1 MSSIEKTFTNDENYQ
16 KIVNLYG
23 ADFVEKYYSVFNKVY
38 GLIDISDYNIDDVK
52 KNKLFSNAIKKYI
65 AINKYLAFKNWNDV
79 KLMFDFITVDDLPEM
94 KMVQESNISINE
106 IIAKYGIDGLIS
118 SGIDI
123 DCLFMGKKILELDE
137 LNKIKGIEIDDLKK
151 FVYSNDR
158 KILDVCTVD
167 KLLNYGIKNFIQLTQ
182 LHNLYLINDMIKVIP
197 LNLIRMGANTELKR
211 EFIKKYGMDNIIR
224 LDEETGGMFSHQYD
238 ENNIYL
244 NIIVMIDKIKNAN
257 DKDEY
262 SYEEFRD
269 RMYNVLL
276 NVRNEDIQKKF
287 ANKINYDFISGKF
300 REDYNRIFIDGVSQ
314 EISDAFYTGKINAGM
329 IKDNPDLIDI
339 LKIKEIFLAW
349 DKTPN
354 FVEKKTENIYLSNN
368 DSYIV
373 MLKNLMNLLGEEE
386 FLKLCAEYG
395 NYLETLEIKEI
406 SISSKYEILNII
418 DDGIYNN
425 IVKKGMIYSDDL
437 PLHFKDKH
445 IELFFS
451 DNVDEELKNKFYMGV
466 LSFNDIKN
474 NPEFVDIVINKDF
487 FVGFK
492 KIINEM
498 STNECGLFWTELS
511 IEEIVNLAKRY
522 GDSLKDLKESVIF
535 EYLRSRDV
543 NIIEAEIEKN
553 ILNRVSKYDEDVPK
567 FFKSKYPE
575 MFLGNDAPD
584 DLKRIFYDGDDAF
597 NFNVIRE
604 NPEWIRYF
612 DGMNLSRAF
621 SENYQFFFKE
631 LSNEKLINLELKNP
645 GVMSEMVEDRYQVNL
660 IEWYKATGGRFLP
673 NLAVM
678 KIFPIEEIDKFLSN
692 SKKWSKLVRDTKIKS
707 YNQMVSLLKGAYAIG
722 VFDGKD
728 AGFTKLIRLFNDVP
742 QKISKENFELIYDYI
757 NRTDEVGIDFL
768 NEVYNLNE
776 DGNYN
781 IKLDLQKDRE
791 KVVKMR
797 KIMND
802 INFPGL
808 INLTLIEKM
817 FDRFKIY
824 YNKQFANFLIK
835 NLDKIIVNDEYV
847 QNLPFIQNQFDR
859 IRDANVG
866 RVKEIT
872 LDMALYYVKNV
883 EYDNIDIGNDEV
895 AKEAKSF
902 GYNQKEFEQIQ
913 RIYNEG
919 ELRDYS
925 SIPRILGEEN
935 GMKYEMLRCDDPL
948 GLTIGERTDCCQKIN
963 DDGVTSME
971 HSMVSP
977 DGRVFYIR
985 DEFDRI
991 VAQSWVWRNQNVICF
1006 DDIEI
1011 SDKVYDVYVAENT
1024 GAVKADL
1031 ANKVLMVYKKAAKDL
1046 MDVDKISYDSMLAKN
1061 IITQDQYNSLVL
1073 KKVTVGLGFKEIAEA
1088 IMADGSL
1095 YIDENPVK
1103 VINSNRF
1110 MELYTDSNV
1119 QYIINEERYDKNS
1132 IYDKTQNLY
1141 IYEDDIPIYDIRN
1154 LSMDILFRLQRMKMN
1169 DKLIDTDCEKINDLS
1184 NSESMIINVAS
1195 KYELNPNDTKIVSTA
1210 RMGLI
1215 YGENDECVEIADL
1228 ITVPIRDDLG
1238 FEEKKKMIKHITNQ
1252 IKKSLKQID
1261 IGDRRVDMSRLD
1273 KSSRSLLTS
1282 FMNQVNRKKI
1292 DCEYDIN

>member
-1 MSSIEKTFTNDENYQ
+1 MSSIEKTFANDENYQ

-38 GLIDISDYNIDDVK
+38 GLIDIPDSNINNVQ

-106 IIAKYGIDGLIS
+106 IIEKYGIDGLIS

-137 LNKIKGIEIDDLKK
+137 LSKIKGIEIDDLKK

-167 KLLNYGIKNFIQLTQ
+167 KLLNYGIKNFIELTQ

-224 LDEETGGMFSHQYD
+224 LDEETAGIFSHQYD

-262 SYEEFRD
+262 SYEEFRN
-269 RMYNVLL
+269 RIYNVLL

-287 ANKINYDFISGKF
+287 ANKINYDFIRGKF

-329 IKDNPDLIDI
+329 IKDNPALIDI
-339 LKIKEIFLAW
+339 LKKKEIFLSW

-354 FVEKKTENIYLSNN
+354 FVEKKTENIYISNN

-386 FLKLCAEYG
+386 FLNLCTEYG

-425 IVKKGMIYSDDL
+425 IVKNGMIYSDDL

-808 INLTLIEKM
+808 INLTLMEKM

-847 QNLPFIQNQFDR
+847 QNLPFIQNQFDC

-948 GLTIGERTDCCQKIN
+948 GLTIGERTDCCQKIK

-1141 IYEDDIPIYDIRN
+1141 IYEDDIPIYDISN

-1184 NSESMIINVAS
+1184 NSEKMIINVAS

-1282 FMNQVNRKKI
+1282 FMNQANRKKI

>member
-257 DKDEY
+257 DKNEY

-339 LKIKEIFLAW
+339 LKTKEIFLAW

-386 FLKLCAEYG
+386 FLNLCAEYG

-808 INLTLIEKM
+808 INLTLMEKM

-1141 IYEDDIPIYDIRN
+1141 IYEDDIPIYDISN
-1154 LSMDILFRLQRMKMN
+1154 LSMDILFKLQRMKMN

-1184 NSESMIINVAS
+1184 NSEKMIINVAS

-1282 FMNQVNRKKI
+1282 FMNQANRKKI

>member
-257 DKDEY
+257 DKNEY

-339 LKIKEIFLAW
+339 LKTKEIFLAW

-386 FLKLCAEYG
+386 FLNLCAEYG

-808 INLTLIEKM
+808 INLTLMEKM

-847 QNLPFIQNQFDR
+847 QNLPFIQNQFDC

-1073 KKVTVGLGFKEIAEA
+1073 KKVTVGLGFKDIAEA

-1141 IYEDDIPIYDIRN
+1141 IYEDDIPIYDISN

-1184 NSESMIINVAS
+1184 NSEKMIINVAS

-1282 FMNQVNRKKI
+1282 FMNQANRKKI

>member
-23 ADFVEKYYSVFNKVY
+23 ADFVEKYYSVFDKVY
-38 GLIDISDYNIDDVK
+38 GLIDIPDYNIDDVQ

-137 LNKIKGIEIDDLKK
+137 LSKIKGIEIDDLKK

-167 KLLNYGIKNFIQLTQ
+167 KLLNYGIKNFIELTQ

-211 EFIKKYGMDNIIR
+211 EFIKKYGMGNIIR
-224 LDEETGGMFSHQYD
+224 LDEETAGIFSHQYD

-257 DKDEY
+257 NKDEY

-329 IKDNPDLIDI
+329 IKDNPGLIDI
-339 LKIKEIFLAW
+339 LKTKEIFLAW
-349 DKTPN
+349 DKTPD
-354 FVEKKTENIYLSNN
+354 FVEKKTENIYISNN

-373 MLKNLMNLLGEEE
+373 MLKNLIELLGEEK
-386 FLKLCAEYG
+386 FLNLCAEYG

-406 SISSKYEILNII
+406 SIFSKYEILNII
-418 DDGIYNN
+418 DDEIYKN
-425 IVKKGMIYSDDL
+425 IVKKGMIYSDNL
-437 PLHFKDKH
+437 PLHFKEKH
-445 IELFFS
+445 MELFFS
-451 DNVDEELKNKFYMGV
+451 NNVDEELKNKFYMGG

-498 STNECGLFWTELS
+498 SANECGLFWTELS

-522 GDSLKDLKESVIF
+522 GDSLKDLKESVIS

-553 ILNRVSKYDEDVPK
+553 ILNRVSKYDEDVPE

-604 NPEWIRYF
+604 NPEWIRYL

-678 KIFPIEEIDKFLSN
+678 KMFPIEEIDKFLSN

-722 VFDGKD
+722 VFDKKD

-757 NRTDEVGIDFL
+757 NMTDEVGIDFL

-808 INLTLIEKM
+808 INLTLMEKM

-859 IRDANVG
+859 IRDVNVG

-925 SIPRILGEEN
+925 SIPRIVGEEN

-1011 SDKVYDVYVAENT
+1011 SDKVYDVYVAENL

-1141 IYEDDIPIYDIRN
+1141 IYEDDIPIYDISN

-1184 NSESMIINVAS
+1184 NSEKMIINVAS

-1282 FMNQVNRKKI
+1282 FMNQANRKKI

>member
-38 GLIDISDYNIDDVK
+38 GLIDIPDSNIDDVQ

-167 KLLNYGIKNFIQLTQ
+167 KLLNYGIKNFIELTQ

-474 NPEFVDIVINKDF
+474 NLEFVDIVINKDF

-678 KIFPIEEIDKFLSN
+678 KMFPIEEIDKFLSN

-722 VFDGKD
+722 VFDKKD

-808 INLTLIEKM
+808 INLTLMEKM

-859 IRDANVG
+859 IRDVNVG

-919 ELRDYS
+919 ELRNYS

-1141 IYEDDIPIYDIRN
+1141 IYEDDIPIYDISN

-1184 NSESMIINVAS
+1184 NSEKMIINVAS

-1282 FMNQVNRKKI
+1282 FMNQANRKKI

>member
-38 GLIDISDYNIDDVK
+38 GLIDISDYNIDDVQ
-52 KNKLFSNAIKKYI
+52 KNKLFSNTIKKYI

-167 KLLNYGIKNFIQLTQ
+167 KLLNYGIKNFIELTQ

-262 SYEEFRD
+262 SYEEFRN

-339 LKIKEIFLAW
+339 LKTKEIFLAW

-386 FLKLCAEYG
+386 FLNLCAEYG

-406 SISSKYEILNII
+406 SISFKYEILNII

-575 MFLGNDAPD
+575 MFLENDVPD

-604 NPEWIRYF
+604 NPEWIRYL
-612 DGMNLSRAF
+612 DGMNLSRSF
-621 SENYQFFFKE
+621 PENYQFFFKE

-678 KIFPIEEIDKFLSN
+678 KMFPIEEIDKFLSN
-692 SKKWSKLVRDTKIKS
+692 SKKWSKLVRDIKIKS
-707 YNQMVSLLKGAYAIG
+707 YNQMAALLKGAYAIG

-728 AGFTKLIRLFNDVP
+728 AGFTKLIRLFNGLP
-742 QKISKENFELIYDYI
+742 QKISRENFELIYDYI
-757 NRTDEVGIDFL
+757 NKTDEVGIDFL
-768 NEVYNLNE
+768 NEVYSLNE
-776 DGNYN
+776 DGNYS

-808 INLTLIEKM
+808 INLTLMEKM

-847 QNLPFIQNQFDR
+847 QNLPFIQNQFDC
-859 IRDANVG
+859 IRDVNVG

-1011 SDKVYDVYVAENT
+1011 SDKVYDVYVAENP

-1273 KSSRSLLTS
+1273 KSSRNLLTS